1 MKFIVDAVEQV
12 PSWPPPTQ
20 RPAVDVTDAW
30 QQRENGVVVN
40 LVAMRRSPPA

>member
-12 PSWPPPTQ
+12 PNWPPSAQ

-30 QQRENGVVVN
+30 QHCEN
-40 LVAMRRSPPA
+40 